1 MATTAPVNGHA
12 FARPPRTVVDDENR
26 ALSLAVTTDAH
37 EGLLA
42 MYEDFDD
49 GDRSQGI
56 PPRTTDGTRTWV
68 TDLLADGYNVVA
80 RHDGGI
86 VGHAA
91 LVPTADRAELA
102 IFVHP
107 AYRNAGVGTAV
118 ISALLGGGHE
128 RGIERVWL
136 CVERSNI
143 PAIALYDS
151 VGFET
156 VNDGLEKEM
165 ELVLTGDGV
174 S

>member
-1 MATTAPVNGHA
+1 MASTAPVSGDS
-12 FARPPRTVVDDENR
+12 FTGPPRTVVDAEQR
-26 ALSLAVTTDAH
+26 ELSLAVTTDAH
-37 EGLLA
+37 EELVA
-42 MYEDFDD
+42 MYEEFDD
-49 GDRSQGI
+49 ADRSQGI
-56 PPRTTDGTRTWV
+56 PPRTTAQTRTWV

-80 RHDGGI
+80 RHDGNI

-91 LVPTADRAELA
+91 LVPTEERAELA

-107 AYRNAGVGTAV
+107 DYRNAGVGTAV

-165 ELVLTGDGV
+165 ELVLTGEDV